1 MTMENNEQT
10 PIPAEK
16 PESQTPAEEKV
27 INVQP
32 EVQIPAQEKVIEV
45 QPEGQAPVAEKVSP
59 EKTEGQAPVAEQ
71 VSAEK
76 PESEASVKQEVCN
89 EKAGTVNESPG
100 SKEIDKDARMWAMIC
115 HLAGLAG
122 IILPASGN
130 IVAPLIIWQIKK
142 DNNPFIDEQGKEAVN
157 FQISMSIYFIAS
169 VILTFICVGV
179 PLIIATIIVFFVFLL
194 IAAVKAN
201 NGYHYR
207 YPLTM
212 RFIK

>member
-1 MTMENNEQT
+1 MEKNEET
-10 PIPAEK
+10 PEPVEK
-16 PESQTPAEEKV
+16 PEGPSHAEEKV
-27 INVQP
+27 S
-32 EVQIPAQEKVIEV
+32 EEKS
-45 QPEGQAPVAEKVSP
+45 EGQAVVEEK
-59 EKTEGQAPVAEQ
+59 

-76 PESEASVKQEVCN
+76 PESQAPVEQEVSN
-89 EKAGTVNESPG
+89 EKAGTVRESPG
-100 SKEIDKDARMWAMIC
+100 SKEINKDARMWAMIC

-169 VILTFICVGV
+169 VILCFICIGV
-179 PLIIATIIVFFVFLL
+179 PLIIATIIVFFVFML